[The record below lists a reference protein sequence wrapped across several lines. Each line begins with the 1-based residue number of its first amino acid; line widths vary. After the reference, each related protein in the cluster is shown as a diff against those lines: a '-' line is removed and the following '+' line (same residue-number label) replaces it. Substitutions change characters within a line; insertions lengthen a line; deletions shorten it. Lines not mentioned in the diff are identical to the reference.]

1 MFSVKINL
9 FVCVDIDVDF
19 HLIFARFLSQ
29 SKQVAVLKSKP
40 CYYLHKSNG
49 NYNYTGIIG
58 TRMIPWQGSCVGFP
72 KEANHQDGLQTDYK
86 GSNKIINNIHAM
98 NIFCGWLNQPED
110 QSRVEA
116 SVAFHHENAAT
127 FIRGHRLW
135 SCQLSNIQCFLSL
148 FSFIILPTVLPSS
161 SCLTVL

>member
-1 MFSVKINL
+1 MLTNQAWKKWGDWAFQGYCIVFSVNINL

-72 KEANHQDGLQTDYK
+72 KEANHQDGLQTDCK
-86 GSNKIINNIHAM
+86 GSNKIINNVHAI

-110 QSRVEA
+110 QS
-116 SVAFHHENAAT
+116 
-127 FIRGHRLW
+127 
-135 SCQLSNIQCFLSL
+135 
-148 FSFIILPTVLPSS
+148 
-161 SCLTVL
+161 